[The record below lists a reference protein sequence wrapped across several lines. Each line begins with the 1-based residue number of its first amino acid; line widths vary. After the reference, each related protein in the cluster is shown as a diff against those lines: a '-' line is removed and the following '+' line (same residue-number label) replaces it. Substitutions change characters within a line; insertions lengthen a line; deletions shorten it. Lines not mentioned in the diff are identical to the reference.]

1 MDPLPRTV
9 FFRPRQPLV
18 FDIALPGP
26 LNLWMIVKAFA
37 VGDGFRLV
45 RSLAPIGIL
54 DLPRDL
60 RKEFGQVVLVSER
73 R

>member
-9 FFRPRQPLV
+9 FFRPRPPLI
-18 FDIALPGP
+18 FDIAFPGP
-26 LNLWMIVKAFA
+26 LNLWMILKAFA
-37 VGDGFRLV
+37 AGDGFRLV
-45 RSLAPIGIL
+45 RSLAPIKIL